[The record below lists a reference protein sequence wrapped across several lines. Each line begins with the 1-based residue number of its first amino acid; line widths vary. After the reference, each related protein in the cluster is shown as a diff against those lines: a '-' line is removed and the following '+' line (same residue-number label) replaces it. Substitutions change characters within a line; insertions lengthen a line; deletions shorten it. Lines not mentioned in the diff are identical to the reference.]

1 MSFRFPGNRE
11 NAIKL
16 PERQL
21 ITPEQHNINLEAYD
35 KIDNKYQER
44 KVE

>member
-35 KIDNKYQER
+35 KIDINIKNE
-44 KVE
+44 K